1 MAFLVGRRPSGSPLC
16 YDTNS
21 EMCNSVR
28 SSSSRQLKLPRC
40 WMWENGT
47 FVLVSSRTFKQESY
61 VVSFSS
67 LKRLRWL
74 QAGVSCLDCLKYV
87 SFLGL
92 AIFFPCIQVIL
103 SDRKLVACKTTLV
116 VATLWYGRSQWLG
129 QWVGVTAIGMIFSV
143 PRQTYEAFL
152 HLTAFPRYRMEWNL
166 CWWKPTQRLWV
177 YARH

>member
-21 EMCNSVR
+21 EMWNSVR

-40 WMWENGT
+40 WMWEDDT

-103 SDRKLVACKTTLV
+103 SDRKLVACETTLGCCY
-116 VATLWYGRSQWLG
+116 TLIWQITMVRA
-129 QWVGVTAIGMIFSV
+129 VGGCHSNRYDFLCASPNIWSFS
-143 PRQTYEAFL
+143 PS
-152 HLTAFPRYRMEWNL
+152 NSIS
-166 CWWKPTQRLWV
+166 
-177 YARH
+177 